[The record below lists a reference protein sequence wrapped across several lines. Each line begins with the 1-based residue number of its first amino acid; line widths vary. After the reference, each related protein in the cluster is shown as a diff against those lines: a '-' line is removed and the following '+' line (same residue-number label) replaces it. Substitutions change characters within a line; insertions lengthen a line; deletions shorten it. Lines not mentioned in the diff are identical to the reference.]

1 MNKKVDLCFHAT
13 LPQSPIYFTLFIE
26 LLTFFKSIPISLPS
40 PLGHY
45 FESKNNCKYNNQ
57 KTTGIAM
64 TTFYLESQTLTKNNS
79 RFNPRNNTFH
89 DEILSLKTRQEFHL

>member
-1 MNKKVDLCFHAT
+1 MQHCQN
-13 LPQSPIYFTLFIE
+13 PPFILHY
-26 LLTFFKSIPISLPS
+26 LLNYSLFKSIPISLPS

-64 TTFYLESQTLTKNNS
+64 TTFYLESQTQQKTIQGLTLE
-79 RFNPRNNTFH
+79 T
-89 DEILSLKTRQEFHL
+89 TRSMMKYYH

>member
-26 LLTFFKSIPISLPS
+26 LLTFFKSIPISLPN

-64 TTFYLESQTLTKNNS
+64 TTFYLESQTQQKTIQGLTLE
-79 RFNPRNNTFH
+79 T
-89 DEILSLKTRQEFHL
+89 TRSMMKYCH

>member
-1 MNKKVDLCFHAT
+1 MNKKVDLCFQAT
-13 LPQSPIYFTLFIE
+13 LPKSPIYFTLSIE
-26 LLTFFKSIPISLPS
+26 FSLFKSIPISLPS

-64 TTFYLESQTLTKNNS
+64 TTFYLESQTQQKTIQGLTLE
-79 RFNPRNNTFH
+79 T
-89 DEILSLKTRQEFHL
+89 TRSMMKYCH

>member
-1 MNKKVDLCFHAT
+1 MQHCHN
-13 LPQSPIYFTLFIE
+13 PPFILHY
-26 LLTFFKSIPISLPS
+26 LLSCSLFFKSIPISLPN

-64 TTFYLESQTLTKNNS
+64 TTFYLESQTQQKTIQGLTLE
-79 RFNPRNNTFH
+79 T
-89 DEILSLKTRQEFHL
+89 TRSMMKYCH